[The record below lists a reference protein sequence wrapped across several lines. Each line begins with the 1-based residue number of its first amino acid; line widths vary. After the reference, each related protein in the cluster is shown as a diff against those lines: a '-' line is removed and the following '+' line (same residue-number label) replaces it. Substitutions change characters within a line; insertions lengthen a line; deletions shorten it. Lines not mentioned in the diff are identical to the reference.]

1 VRLKTSWRQLPEAV
15 RRHLNERLRDR
26 RITASDLYKLQF
38 WLEQPP
44 GPDVP
49 EGDWFK
55 DFGTFKLAGRGEL
68 VLTFLTPDQA
78 GYGTEIKEPSEEV

>member
-1 VRLKTSWRQLPEAV
+1 MFAGILMSDCV
-15 RRHLNERLRDR
+15 DR
-26 RITASDLYKLQF
+26 SVTPDDLYKLKF

-55 DFGTFKLAGRGEL
+55 DFGTFKLAGRGPL
-68 VLTFLTPDQA
+68 VLTFLTSDQV
-78 GYGTEIKEPSEEV
+78 GYGTDVED

>member
-1 VRLKTSWRQLPEAV
+1 MKLNTKWSKLPAKVRQ
-15 RRHLNERLRDR
+15 HLDERLRDR
-26 RITASDLYKLQF
+26 SITVDDLYKLRF

-55 DFGTFKLAGRGEL
+55 DFGTFKLAGRGPL
-68 VLTFLTPDQA
+68 VLTFLTREQI
-78 GYGTEIKEPSEEV
+78 GHGTEIATDVND